1 MSVPVEPRLL
11 TTTEFTT
18 MTGNW
23 QKLMANGDAGALRTA
38 FANSTSEL
46 SNYAY
51 LPAPLVGKLLGGG
64 LKTVAIRTKFVLAD
78 ASPTFSLAVYGID
91 PAGTPTTPYY
101 LMGMAA
107 VPASI
112 RNVMALLEKN
122 EEIPAATAAAW
133 IMQWHGMNADNLT
146 LSPFESADGRL
157 LGYTF
162 SLDDFRL
169 SWPESPAPD
178 AALWLN
184 FDLHAPTGSPASPP
198 LFSTIVTLN
207 TVPVGEVPG
216 VITLARDQHY
226 FDVSQPCPPNCTT
239 YAPAPGQ

>member
-1 MSVPVEPRLL
+1 MSVPIKPRPL
-11 TTTEFTT
+11 TPTEFTT
-18 MTGNW
+18 MSGNW
-23 QKLMANGDAGALRTA
+23 QKLMASGDVGTLRTA
-38 FANSTSEL
+38 FANSTPEL

-51 LPAPLVGKLLGGG
+51 LPAALVVKLLSG

-91 PAGTPTTPYY
+91 PAGVATTPHF

-112 RNVMALLEKN
+112 KNVMGLLEMDA
-122 EEIPAATAAAW
+122 EIPAAQAAAW
-133 IMQWHGMNADNLT
+133 IMAWHGLNAGNLT
-146 LSPFESADGRL
+146 MSPFDSAYGRL

-169 SWPESPAPD
+169 PWPESPAPD

-184 FDLHAPTGSPASPP
+184 FDMHAPAGAPASPP
-198 LFSTIVTLN
+198 LFSNIVTLN

-216 VITLARDQHY
+216 VITLAPNLRY
-226 FDVSQPCPPNCTT
+226 FDVSQPCPPMCTT
-239 YAPAPGQ
+239 YTPQPGK